1 MDVVELIGRLA
12 FAAIFVSSGPN
23 HLLKREQMT
32 AYARSA
38 GAAAAPLFVPLTGL
52 MIIAGGLL
60 VAIGAWVDLGAALIV
75 AFLIPTSFFMHGFW
89 RYDDPMER
97 QNQQIHFM
105 KNVAM
110 IGGALVLIYLFVQFS
125 DQVGLTLTGP
135 LF

>member
-1 MDVVELIGRLA
+1 M
-12 FAAIFVSSGPN
+12 S
-23 HLLKREQMT
+23 

-38 GAAAAPLFVPLTGL
+38 GTPAAPLLVPFTGL
-52 MIIAGGLL
+52 MIVAGGLL
-60 VAIGAWVDLGAALIV
+60 VALGAWVDLGAALIA
-75 AFLIPTSFFMHGFW
+75 AFLIPTSYLMHGFW
-89 RYDDPMER
+89 RYGDPMKR
-97 QNQQIHFM
+97 QNQMAHFM